1 MNTVRK
7 ILVPIDFSEDSADGL
22 KYAVSLAQKT
32 QAELIVLH
40 VTQKSEADSFLDL
53 LAVMEG
59 APMLNR
65 PAGIPVDRLLSEK
78 ALDLYRFIE
87 KVVRNPGQVKIRRK
101 VALGNEV
108 EKILG
113 VAEEEN
119 IDLVVLA
126 APQKSLFPYVMG
138 GGKLLKMIS
147 RMPCP
152 VLLRPPFD
160 EPWPRSSIIGRS
172 IFAR

>member
-22 KYAVSLAQKT
+22 SYAVSLARKT
-32 QAELIVLH
+32 QAEVVVLH
-40 VTQKSEADSFLDL
+40 VTQKKEADAFLDL

-59 APMLNR
+59 APMLNP
-65 PAGIPVDRLLSEK
+65 PATIPVDRLLSEK

-87 KVVRNPGQVKIRRK
+87 KVVRNPGLLKIRRK
-101 VALGNEV
+101 VALGNEA

-113 VAEEEN
+113 IAEEEN

-126 APQKSLFPYVMG
+126 VPQKSLFPYQMG

-152 VLLRPPFD
+152 VLLKPAFD
-160 EPWPRSSIIGRS
+160 EPWPTSGVIGRW

>member
-1 MNTVRK
+1 
-7 ILVPIDFSEDSADGL
+7 
-22 KYAVSLAQKT
+22 
-32 QAELIVLH
+32 
-40 VTQKSEADSFLDL
+40 
-53 LAVMEG
+53 
-59 APMLNR
+59 MLNR

-101 VALGNEV
+101 VALGNEA

>member
-32 QAELIVLH
+32 QAEVVVLH
-40 VTQKSEADSFLDL
+40 VTQKKEANAFLDL

-59 APMLNR
+59 APMLNP
-65 PAGIPVDRLLSEK
+65 PATIPVDRLLSEK

-87 KVVRNPGQVKIRRK
+87 KVVRNPGPLKIRRK
-101 VALGNEV
+101 VVLGNEA

-113 VAEEEN
+113 VAGEKN
-119 IDLVVLA
+119 IDLVVLTV
-126 APQKSLFPYVMG
+126 PQKSLFPYQMA

-152 VLLRPPFD
+152 VLLKPAFD
-160 EPWPRSSIIGRS
+160 EPWPTSGVIGRW

>member
-22 KYAVSLAQKT
+22 SYAVSLARKT
-32 QAELIVLH
+32 QAEVVVLH
-40 VTQKSEADSFLDL
+40 VTQKQEADAFLDL

-59 APMLNR
+59 APMLNP
-65 PAGIPVDRLLSEK
+65 PATIPVDRLLSEK
-78 ALDLYRFIE
+78 ALDLYRFVE
-87 KVVRNPGQVKIRRK
+87 KVVRNPGPLKIRRK

-108 EKILG
+108 EKILR

-126 APQKSLFPYVMG
+126 VPQKSLFPYQMA

-152 VLLRPPFD
+152 VLLKLAFD
-160 EPWPRSSIIGRS
+160 EPWPTSGIIGRW
-172 IFAR
+172 IYAR

>member
-1 MNTVRK
+1 
-7 ILVPIDFSEDSADGL
+7 
-22 KYAVSLAQKT
+22 
-32 QAELIVLH
+32 
-40 VTQKSEADSFLDL
+40 
-53 LAVMEG
+53 
-59 APMLNR
+59 
-65 PAGIPVDRLLSEK
+65 
-78 ALDLYRFIE
+78 
-87 KVVRNPGQVKIRRK
+87 VV
-101 VALGNEV
+101 LGNEA

-126 APQKSLFPYVMG
+126 VPQKSFFPYLMA

-152 VLLRPPFD
+152 VLLKPAFD
-160 EPWPRSSIIGRS
+160 EPWPTSGVIGRW

>member
-1 MNTVRK
+1 
-7 ILVPIDFSEDSADGL
+7 
-22 KYAVSLAQKT
+22 
-32 QAELIVLH
+32 
-40 VTQKSEADSFLDL
+40 
-53 LAVMEG
+53 
-59 APMLNR
+59 
-65 PAGIPVDRLLSEK
+65 
-78 ALDLYRFIE
+78 
-87 KVVRNPGQVKIRRK
+87 VV
-101 VALGNEV
+101 LGNEA

-126 APQKSLFPYVMG
+126 VPQKSFSPYLMA

-152 VLLRPPFD
+152 VLLKPAFD
-160 EPWPRSSIIGRS
+160 EPWPTSGVIGRW